1 MWHYPLPVQYSL
13 QNTRPR
19 SNLFLRHHRQ
29 SYFVLFS
36 YFSSYFSTFPP
47 TSTTPTTATTLYSTP
62 EYTLSTHIR
71 TSTNLHN
78 ILRRSLSPGT
88 SVAVISTTWFAR
100 AFSFSLGWCFFGLLV
115 FFLFR
120 FSSSSSSLSL
130 LLFVFSLIYNPSF
143 HGLRRGCPPS
153 PLPLVAKRPCIP
165 FPPRRLLLCPLEF
178 FPLNSQLSVS
188 ILRYLSLFRPS
199 LPPRNAYMIV

>member
-36 YFSSYFSTFPP
+36 YFSSYSSTFPL

-62 EYTLSTHIR
+62 GVHSISTHIR

-115 FFLFR
+115 FFFSSVFLLPLHPSLF
-120 FSSSSSSLSL
+120 FSSSFLSSIILHSTGFAVVVLL
-130 LLFVFSLIYNPSF
+130 LLF
-143 HGLRRGCPPS
+143 R
-153 PLPLVAKRPCIP
+153 
-165 FPPRRLLLCPLEF
+165 
-178 FPLNSQLSVS
+178 
-188 ILRYLSLFRPS
+188 
-199 LPPRNAYMIV
+199 